1 MTERQKAH
9 AEEMC
14 TKYSVRPGPKSKF
27 RWWLGPPVIPRE
39 IKRRGPAKNHA
50 TPWRE
55 RRAEYLAEKS
65 DTILRKEA

>member
-9 AEEMC
+9 AEEM
-14 TKYSVRPGPKSKF
+14 RAKSTTLNMRGRYK
-27 RWWLGPPVIPRE
+27 
-39 IKRRGPAKNHA
+39 IKRRAPAKNHA
-50 TPWRE
+50 TPWPE